1 MSRSWRPFLGVAL
14 LALTIGA
21 FAVLTGYSLLRIA
34 AIERDMRIEATQNML
49 WVISRAEVAAFQLSA
64 AGVERGLGEID
75 QSALEMHHNVF
86 LSRLALLN
94 DGPQRRRMEELGFA
108 EALNELSVNL
118 PELGGLVE
126 NFVPGDAP
134 RLQALL
140 QPYVFLLGRAAN
152 KAMVAEW
159 DALGSKLDSSR
170 ERLWQLIGSIAGIA
184 LAGAALCAHLLMAT
198 RDARRRARL
207 LEKEKAFSELLIAS
221 SGEGIIA
228 VDRECRC
235 TVWNEAAERLFRIP
249 ADKTIG
255 RGLGDA
261 SGFFQIDRVE
271 QAIVTSFKGQPAVLL
286 DQPFF
291 PEEKGDPCYL
301 DLRFFSLREGEHII
315 GSILLVFDVTEQRAA
330 QRQIAY
336 HRNDL
341 EQQVHARTKELDA
354 ALKRERAAAELY
366 RNFGAMIS
374 HQFRT
379 PLAIVDSAL
388 QRLMRRSNHLTAA
401 EIMERTGRA
410 RHAIFRMTGLIESTL
425 DAARLDAGQI
435 EVRALTSDFGQIVT
449 DVCNRQTEQTPEKQI
464 TVELP
469 DKHPILAHCDPVH
482 AENILV
488 NLLSNAV
495 KYSPPETLIAVRVAC
510 NADRVEC
517 ALSNQGSIDL
527 PSEREAVFE
536 RYYRGSN
543 SEGRPGIGIGLYM
556 ARALARMQ
564 CGDLRLEPGN
574 ETGRITFTLVLP
586 QARAEDDATVPSL
599 LVESV

>member
-1 MSRSWRPFLGVAL
+1 MSKSWRPFLGVAVL
-14 LALTIGA
+14 TLTIGA
-21 FAVLTGYSLLRIA
+21 FAVLIGYSLLRIA

-49 WVISRAEVAAFQLSA
+49 WVISQAQVAGYQLGA
-64 AGVERGLGEID
+64 AGVERGLDEID
-75 QSALEMHHNVF
+75 QSALEMRHNVF

-108 EALNELSVNL
+108 EALD
-118 PELGGLVE
+118 ELGVHLLELGTLVE
-126 NFVPGDAP
+126 NFTPADAP
-134 RLQALL
+134 RLRALL
-140 QPYVFLLGRAAN
+140 QPYVILLDRAAN

-159 DALGSKLDSSR
+159 DALGSKLDTSR
-170 ERLWQLIGSIAGIA
+170 EQLWQLIVSIAGTA

-235 TVWNEAAERLFRIP
+235 TVWNEASERLFRMP
-249 ADKTIG
+249 AEKTIG
-255 RGLGDA
+255 CRLSEV

-271 QAIVTSFKGQPAVLL
+271 QAIATSFRGQPAVLL

-291 PEEKGDPCYL
+291 PEQGGDPCYL
-301 DLRFFSLREGEHII
+301 DLRFFSLREGERII
-315 GSILLVFDVTEQRAA
+315 GSILLVSDVTEQRAA
-330 QRQIAY
+330 QRQIAH
-336 HRNDL
+336 HRNEL
-341 EQQVHARTKELDA
+341 EQLVRARTKELNA
-354 ALKRERAAAELY
+354 ALNRERAAADLY

-388 QRLMRRSNHLTAA
+388 QRLMRRSRHLTAA
-401 EIMERTGRA
+401 EVIERTERA
-410 RHAIFRMTGLIESTL
+410 RHAISRMTGLIESTL

-449 DVCNRQTEQTPEKQI
+449 DVCTRQTEQTPERQI

-469 DKHPILAHCDPVH
+469 DRQTILAHCDPVH

-495 KYSPPETLIAVRVAC
+495 KYSPLETSIAVRVTL
-510 NADRVEC
+510 NADRVKC
-517 ALSNQGSIDL
+517 AVSNQGSIDW
-527 PSEREAVFE
+527 PSEREALFE

-564 CGDLRLEPGN
+564 GGDLRLEPGN
-574 ETGRITFTLVLP
+574 KAGWITFTLVLP
-586 QARAEDDATVPSL
+586 RGSADDDLDMLSSLAEPA
-599 LVESV
+599 